1 MPQQVD
7 IKGANV
13 QYSVTGARQRLGDE
27 GYERV
32 LSTLTPEHR
41 EALVEPILATAWVS
55 LDAYCALLEAL
66 LREEDHGFTGNFVK
80 RAELLGQIHFNTL
93 YPHLARCESA
103 SDLLGKAAAAHRL
116 YYRGAD
122 AALAGVEPRQAVM
135 RFTGFSARHR
145 LMQLSIEALYRVGLE
160 LAGVK
165 GATARFTTPME
176 DGRPA
181 ELTLRWK

>member
-1 MPQQVD
+1 MPPQVD

-13 QYSVTGARQRLGDE
+13 QYSVAGARERLGDE
-27 GYERV
+27 GYARI

-41 EALVEPILATAWVS
+41 EALLEPILAAAWVP

-66 LREEDHGFTGNFVK
+66 LREEDHGFTGRFVK
-80 RAELLGQIHFNTL
+80 RAELLGQRHFNTL

-103 SDLLGKAAAAHRL
+103 EDLLRKAAAAHRL
-116 YYRGAD
+116 YYRGSEAN
-122 AALAGVEPRQAVM
+122 LASVEARQAVV
-135 RFTGFSARHR
+135 RFTGFTTRHR
-145 LMQLSIEALYRVGLE
+145 LMQLTIEALYRVGLE

-165 GATARFTTPME
+165 GATGRFTAPIE